1 TDLET
6 LANCCPNLEHLD
18 FSFENYLDEPLQ
30 LLEFKDFR
38 QLRKLCLFKK
48 LSSLSILMLLKNS
61 FGNEVP
67 FHECSLE
74 DGGLKIEDFFLELLI
89 KLNSITPL
97 RALETFKC
105 RILFDDLP
113 YDEDF
118 NEREFFSDIR
128 EIFNS
133 NVLKV
138 FRFVI
143 KYDEDDVV
151 LKWTTREKY
160 TNYKIPYI
168 PPLKDV
174 NFCQSIVVK
183 EIFNDLFGER
193 NRKIL
198 FGPYRDSHRDFDRS
212 YSSSFMSDE

>member
-1 TDLET
+1 MNRLTYHLTRFGAGPRLNTAHEYT
-6 LANCCPNLEHLD
+6 NHNLEMRESH
-18 FSFENYLDEPLQ
+18 FYY
-30 LLEFKDFR
+30 FR
-38 QLRKLCLFKK
+38 R
-48 LSSLSILMLLKNS
+48 SYLLKI
-61 FGNEVP
+61 FT
-67 FHECSLE
+67 
-74 DGGLKIEDFFLELLI
+74 
-89 KLNSITPL
+89 KLQ
-97 RALETFKC
+97 ALETFKC

-193 NRKIL
+193 NR
-198 FGPYRDSHRDFDRS
+198 F
-212 YSSSFMSDE
+212 

>member
-1 TDLET
+1 
-6 LANCCPNLEHLD
+6 
-18 FSFENYLDEPLQ
+18 
-30 LLEFKDFR
+30 
-38 QLRKLCLFKK
+38 
-48 LSSLSILMLLKNS
+48 MLLKNS
-61 FGNEVP
+61 FGN
-67 FHECSLE
+67 ECSLE

-89 KLNSITPL
+89 KLNFITPL
-97 RALETFKC
+97 RNIELREDWHYYFRRSYLLRIFRKLQALETFKC

-113 YDEDF
+113 DDEHF

-128 EIFNS
+128 EIFHS
-133 NVLKV
+133 NILKV

-168 PPLKDV
+168 SPLKDV

-183 EIFNDLFGER
+183 EILNDLFGER

-212 YSSSFMSDE
+212 YSSSFMSDGE